1 MGLKQGEAQY
11 SGCVAS
17 LADTVATTENGRTK
31 IALVDA
37 VQPVAADGLAK
48 NYFEADATQRNREV
62 RYSCTKAGMVPG
74 SAAFE
79 SCVSNLEV
87 TLFDIDRPAN

>member
-17 LADTVATTENGRTK
+17 LTDTVAATENSRAK

-62 RYSCTKAGMVPG
+62 RYSCAKVGMVPG
-74 SAAFE
+74 SVAFG
-79 SCVSNLEV
+79 SCVSNLIV
-87 TLFDIDRPAN
+87 TLFDIDHPAN